1 MDRMNKEELTKL
13 IESLGIDTEEFM
25 VLSSGSL
32 VMRDLFESAGDLD
45 IAVTKKGLEQLKEK
59 FDVVNTHDDWYQ
71 VNDRCE
77 CVLDDNLENIREKV
91 GNYYL
96 QDLEHYRNFLLKSER
111 PKDKIRLEVV
121 NKALN
126 K

>member
-1 MDRMNKEELTKL
+1 MDRMSKEELIKL
-13 IESLGIDTEEFM
+13 IESLGIDNEEFM
-25 VLSSGSL
+25 ILSSSSL

-71 VNDRCE
+71 VNERCE
-77 CVLDDNLENIREKV
+77 CVLDDTIENQREKV

-96 QDLEHYRNFLLKSER
+96 QDLNHYRNFLVNSNR

>member
-1 MDRMNKEELTKL
+1 MDRMNKEELIKF
-13 IESLGIDTEEFM
+13 IENLGIDSEEFII
-25 VLSSGSL
+25 LSSSSL

-45 IAVTKKGLEQLKEK
+45 IAVTKKGLDQLKEK
-59 FDVVNTHDDWYQ
+59 FNVVNTHDDWYQ
-71 VNDRCE
+71 VNERCE
-77 CVLDDNLENIREKV
+77 CVLDDELESKREKV

-96 QDLEHYRNFLLKSER
+96 QDLNYYRSFLVNSDR
-111 PKDKIRLEVV
+111 PKDKIRLEIV